1 MANTYD
7 KIATT
12 TLSTATA
19 DVTFSSFSGYTDLV
33 LVINAKMTGTGNS
46 IYLRFNN
53 DTTSSYHTQALGNNS
68 TARSSNQFGCGLG
81 GYLVG
86 YDANQFMIEA
96 HILDYANTTKYK
108 PVVSRY
114 GSAGTQVE
122 ILLNSYGSAT
132 AVTSMKVLIN
142 AADTFQ
148 SGSTFTLYGI
158 LRA

>member
-1 MANTYD
+1 MASTYD

-12 TLSTATA
+12 TLGSAAA

-33 LVINAKMTGTGNS
+33 LVINGKMTSTGNS

-68 TARSSNQFGCGLG
+68 RVRSDNSFGCGLG
-81 GYLVG
+81 GYISG
-86 YDANQFMIEA
+86 YTANQFAIEA

-108 PVVSRY
+108 PVISRY
-114 GSAGTQVE
+114 GQANDQVE
-122 ILLNSYGSAT
+122 TIVNGYGSAT
-132 AVTSMKVLIN
+132 AITTMKILIN

-148 SGSTFTLYGI
+148 AGSTFTLYGI

>member
-1 MANTYD
+1 MATTYD

-33 LVINAKMTGTGNS
+33 LVINGKMTSTGNS
-46 IYLRFNN
+46 IYLRFND
-53 DTTSSYHTQALGNNS
+53 DTTSSYHTQVLSNNS
-68 TARSSNQFGCGLG
+68 TVRSSNNFGCGLG
-81 GYLVG
+81 GYLSG
-86 YDANQFMIEA
+86 YDANQFAIEA

-108 PVVSRY
+108 PVISRY
-114 GSAGTQVE
+114 GQAGTQVE
-122 ILLNSYGSAT
+122 LLVNSYGSAT

-142 AADTFQ
+142 AVDTFQ

>member
-1 MANTYD
+1 MAITYD

-12 TLSTATA
+12 TLGSAAA

-33 LVINAKMTGTGNS
+33 LVINGKMTSTGNS
-46 IYLRFNN
+46 LYLRFNN
-53 DTTSSYHTQALGNNS
+53 DTTNSYHTQALGNNL
-68 TARSSNQFGCGLG
+68 TVRSSNQFGCGLG
-81 GYLVG
+81 AYLLGYN
-86 YDANQFMIEA
+86 ANQFMIEA

-108 PVVSRY
+108 PVISRY
-114 GSAGTQVE
+114 GQAGNQVE
-122 ILLNSYGSAT
+122 TITNSYGSAT
-132 AVTSMKVLIN
+132 AVTSMKILIN